1 MWKCFVIGIAISCLF
16 FLRCQNAPSVQQ
28 PNILLIMA
36 DDQGYG
42 DLGSSGNPLIH
53 TPHLDALAH
62 ESVRFTHFHVS
73 PVCAPTRSSL
83 MTGRYSLRTGIRD
96 TYNGGA
102 IMSTEEITIAEMLG
116 ASGYATGVFGKWH
129 LGDNYPSRPQDQGFD
144 ESLIHLSGGMAQVG
158 DFTTWFQGDSAYFN
172 PVLWHNGQQQHYQGY
187 CTDVFTDAALEF
199 IEKQQSP
206 WLCYLAYNAPHTPLQ
221 VPDRYYQ
228 LYQDVDPASG
238 FPADQP
244 FPRMS
249 EKDKED
255 ARRVYAMVTCIDD
268 NVGRLLAKL
277 EALNL
282 TENTIVVFMTDN
294 GPQQQR
300 YLAGMRGLKGSV
312 YRGGTRVPFFF
323 RYPGKVAGNRDIDAL
338 AAHLDVLP
346 TLAAITGA
354 SVPDDRP
361 IDGRSLWPLL
371 QNTAEAWQDRPY
383 FSYWTRRY
391 PEKYNNIALEQGVY
405 KLVGHADYDAPID
418 SFELFNI
425 RTDPYELKNIIS
437 TNRPEAEKLKKAL
450 DSTYRELIQSD
461 HLVHQPPIIIGDS
474 HENPV
479 YLNRNDADGER
490 GIWAQSQVY
499 GRWNVEIR
507 PGNYDISF
515 RFLDTLPAGRMVL
528 EAGTDVWQKESD
540 GHSLVLELK
549 DVEMPAFKGSLIPFY
564 ACRDGNLLPFWVELK
579 RTK

>member
-1 MWKCFVIGIAISCLF
+1 MKVHYILIVLVIGLMQC
-16 FLRCQNAPSVQQ
+16 RERQPPVPP

-53 TPHLDALAH
+53 TPHLDALAR

-83 MTGRYSLRTGIRD
+83 LTGRYSLRTGIRD

-102 IMSTEEITIAEMLG
+102 IMSTNEITLAEVLKPRG
-116 ASGYATGVFGKWH
+116 FTTGVFGKWH
-129 LGDNYPSRPQDQGFD
+129 LGDNYPSRPGDQGFD

-172 PVLWHNGQQQHYQGY
+172 PVLWHNGQQQRYPGY

-199 IEKQQSP
+199 IEKQSNP
-206 WLCYLAYNAPHTPLQ
+206 WFCYLAYNAPHTPLQ
-221 VPDRYYQ
+221 VPERYYQ
-228 LYQDVDPASG
+228 MYRDIDPSSG
-238 FPADQP
+238 FPPDLP
-244 FPRMS
+244 FPAMS

-277 EALNL
+277 DALHL
-282 TENTIVVFMTDN
+282 TDNTIVIFMTDN
-294 GPQQQR
+294 GPQQRR

-312 YRGGTRVPFFF
+312 YRGGTRVPFFM
-323 RYPGKVAGNRDIDAL
+323 RYPSHLEGNRKVDVL

-346 TLAAITGA
+346 TLAEITGA
-354 SVPDDRP
+354 AIPDDRP

-371 QNTAEAWQDRPY
+371 KDSGQPWPERAY

-391 PEKYNNIALEQGVY
+391 PEKYQNISLERGSY
-405 KLVGHADYDAPID
+405 KLVGHTDYNAPLD

-425 RTDPYELKNIIS
+425 EEDPYELHNLIGLF
-437 TNRPEAEKLKKAL
+437 PQEASRLKEEL
-450 DSTYRELIQSD
+450 DRTYQELIHSEN
-461 HLVHQPPIIIGDS
+461 LVHQPPIIIGDP

-490 GIWAQSQVY
+490 GIWAQSDIF
-499 GRWNVEIR
+499 GKWNVEVL
-507 PGNYDISF
+507 PGTYDIRF
-515 RFLDTLPAGRMVL
+515 KFLDTLTRGRMVL
-528 EAGTDVWQKESD
+528 EAGTSVWQQEFSGGTVQLEMKGVTMESFQ
-540 GHSLVLELK
+540 G
-549 DVEMPAFKGSLIPFY
+549 ALIPFY
-564 ACRDGNLLPFWVELK
+564 AGKDGNLLPFWVEMD
-579 RTK
+579 RIR

>member
-1 MWKCFVIGIAISCLF
+1 
-16 FLRCQNAPSVQQ
+16 
-28 PNILLIMA
+28 
-36 DDQGYG
+36 
-42 DLGSSGNPLIH
+42 
-53 TPHLDALAH
+53 
-62 ESVRFTHFHVS
+62 
-73 PVCAPTRSSL
+73 
-83 MTGRYSLRTGIRD
+83 
-96 TYNGGA
+96 
-102 IMSTEEITIAEMLG
+102 
-116 ASGYATGVFGKWH
+116 
-129 LGDNYPSRPQDQGFD
+129 
-144 ESLIHLSGGMAQVG
+144 
-158 DFTTWFQGDSAYFN
+158 
-172 PVLWHNGQQQHYQGY
+172 
-187 CTDVFTDAALEF
+187 
-199 IEKQQSP
+199 
-206 WLCYLAYNAPHTPLQ
+206 
-221 VPDRYYQ
+221 
-228 LYQDVDPASG
+228 
-238 FPADQP
+238 
-244 FPRMS
+244 
-249 EKDKED
+249 
-255 ARRVYAMVTCIDD
+255 MVTCIDD

-499 GRWNVEIR
+499 GRWNVEVR